1 MKEHL
6 RVLKNTRDDVKKK
19 KETNNMDNKEIPVGV
34 SVWLNAVETFK
45 NEVESISSEG
55 YGCLNIKM
63 RHKTGKKACKATEM
77 IKDLTTEN
85 NAFVWTDAPI
95 PTGIVDSRPATST
108 TSPHGV
114 NFKSRYRQFNEAL
127 KWLQQ
132 DNNKSQVIA
141 LCGMGGVGKTTMMEQ
156 LRMVA
161 NDKNMILVI
170 LDDVWEKIELKE
182 IGLTSPLSN
191 GLKLLL
197 TSRLSDICKQIA
209 VSACSTFE
217 KVEVDV
223 LEEEEAQNFFFINTN
238 ISEED
243 DRYDIGCKIVEKC
256 GRLPLAIKI
265 IGTAL
270 HSQTKPIWKT
280 TLRCLENNRIDDI
293 VQEVIKISYE
303 YLKHEDKEVLL
314 LCGLFPEDYDIRI
327 EDLTRNA
334 WGLNLFEGVS
344 TLGDARDSTKTCV
357 HNLITAHLL
366 INSYEQVG
374 CVKMHDLVHAF
385 VLGVVSKSDR
395 AWIINHSDVTQL
407 AAKEEMMRESC
418 KRMSL
423 TCMGMSEFP
432 QDFKYPNLSLLQLMK
447 GEFSLKFPDDFYEN
461 MKSLQ
466 VIAYYNMQHPLLPR
480 SLHCSTNLKS
490 LCLYECILMFDFSFV
505 GDLVNLEVLSFA
517 HCDIHKLPSAIGK
530 LVKLK
535 LLDLTGCENLR
546 IDNGVFKNL
555 KKLEEL
561 YMRVSSY
568 ENVRFTESNIKEV
581 AMLSKQ
587 LFALEVEFV
596 EKENLFEFFSFEKL
610 DKFKIAIGGYFD
622 SYEIEEDP
630 FVNKLKLVSD
640 CKRDLHDC
648 KIIELFKKTEHLD
661 LQVKDMIG
669 LEEFHYDQHSFSSL
683 KELEVDGCSN
693 LKYLFP
699 ICVANG
705 LKKLEKLTVE
715 RCDVL
720 EALINN
726 DGSEINGVVELPQL
740 LQLKFYDLP
749 NFTSIYPENSSSM
762 CALFNSLRGEEDDN
776 IHKVLFEIDL
786 NNQQPLFPN
795 LEKLNLLYM
804 NDMSHVWKCN
814 NWNKYLL
821 ISYSSFHSLT
831 SIRIYE
837 CIRIKYLF
845 SPLMAK
851 LLSNLQ
857 KIHILSCHG
866 MEEVVSNRDDDN
878 DNKDEEEMSST
889 STTTT
894 FFPRLH
900 SLTFENLTYL
910 ECIGGGGGQANG
922 TQTSVIHD
930 EFQVCLFSQ

>member
-1 MKEHL
+1 MEQTIYSQIVVPIVKFLKGHLTKHLGYVIFSSKYVRSMKKQL
-6 RVLKNTRDDVKKK
+6 SVLEKSRDKVEKQKEKNNR
-19 KETNNMDNKEIPVGV
+19 DNKEIPVGV

-161 NDKNMILVI
+161 NDKNMFDYIVPVVIGRTPNMYHIQNDIAVRLAGKGLVEATISERAENLCKKIKNILEVEKKRILVI

-418 KRMSL
+418 KRMAA
-423 TCMGMSEFP
+423 

-517 HCDIHKLPSAIGK
+517 HCDIHKLPSAI
-530 LVKLK
+530 
-535 LLDLTGCENLR
+535 DR
-546 IDNGVFKNL
+546 
-555 KKLEEL
+555 
-561 YMRVSSY
+561 M
-568 ENVRFTESNIKEV
+568 
-581 AMLSKQ
+581 
-587 LFALEVEFV
+587 
-596 EKENLFEFFSFEKL
+596 
-610 DKFKIAIGGYFD
+610 
-622 SYEIEEDP
+622 
-630 FVNKLKLVSD
+630 
-640 CKRDLHDC
+640 
-648 KIIELFKKTEHLD
+648 
-661 LQVKDMIG
+661 
-669 LEEFHYDQHSFSSL
+669 
-683 KELEVDGCSN
+683 
-693 LKYLFP
+693 
-699 ICVANG
+699 
-705 LKKLEKLTVE
+705 
-715 RCDVL
+715 
-720 EALINN
+720 
-726 DGSEINGVVELPQL
+726 
-740 LQLKFYDLP
+740 
-749 NFTSIYPENSSSM
+749 
-762 CALFNSLRGEEDDN
+762 
-776 IHKVLFEIDL
+776 
-786 NNQQPLFPN
+786 
-795 LEKLNLLYM
+795 
-804 NDMSHVWKCN
+804 
-814 NWNKYLL
+814 
-821 ISYSSFHSLT
+821 
-831 SIRIYE
+831 
-837 CIRIKYLF
+837 
-845 SPLMAK
+845 
-851 LLSNLQ
+851 
-857 KIHILSCHG
+857 
-866 MEEVVSNRDDDN
+866 
-878 DNKDEEEMSST
+878 
-889 STTTT
+889 
-894 FFPRLH
+894 
-900 SLTFENLTYL
+900 
-910 ECIGGGGGQANG
+910 
-922 TQTSVIHD
+922 
-930 EFQVCLFSQ
+930 